1 MGSKLATPP
10 NFNLSLGLARL
21 GTSYSRTPFD
31 MAEAAIVCG
40 RCRMPF
46 ASERGL
52 ARHRAT
58 CRSSSDD
65 DDGGSSSGEEGD
77 NEDDDVGDGVDEEGV
92 PEEGSDEA
100 EASDSSKVRRTCPVD
115 PD

>member
-1 MGSKLATPP
+1 MGSQLATPP
-10 NFNLSLGLARL
+10 NFNLSLRVAQL

-40 RCRMPF
+40 KCRMPF
-46 ASERGL
+46 MSDRGL
-52 ARHRAT
+52 AKHRASM

-65 DDGGSSSGEEGD
+65 DGSSSGEEGD

-92 PEEGSDEA
+92 LEEGSDEA

>member
-1 MGSKLATPP
+1 
-10 NFNLSLGLARL
+10 
-21 GTSYSRTPFD
+21 

-46 ASERGL
+46 TSERGL
-52 ARHRAT
+52 ARHRASM

-65 DDGGSSSGEEGD
+65 DDGGSSGEGD
-77 NEDDDVGDGVDEEGV
+77 NEDGDVGDSVDEEGV
-92 PEEGSDEA
+92 LEEGSDEA
-100 EASDSSKVRRTCPVD
+100 EAIDSSKVRRTCPVD

>member
-10 NFNLSLGLARL
+10 NFNLSLRAAKL

-46 ASERGL
+46 MSDRGL
-52 ARHRAT
+52 AKHRASM
-58 CRSSSDD
+58 CRSDD

-92 PEEGSDEA
+92 LEEGSDEA